1 MEGGEKG
8 KAWQTRVRN
17 WKAQRLKQK
26 NLGLIPSTSRW
37 SLETKTAYWFY
48 WMAKSPEER
57 KTAAEEFSKFKD
69 IVRSKDDLV
78 KAAQKQVQS
87 S

>member
-1 MEGGEKG
+1 MEGGKKG

-48 WMAKSPEER
+48 WMAKSGKTKKGIWKR
-57 KTAAEEFSKFKD
+57 KSCKTSWIWKEG
-69 IVRSKDDLV
+69 
-78 KAAQKQVQS
+78 
-87 S
+87 